1 MFTNLETKVF
11 TVVYAMAV
19 VVLVLDFAWWRIWWV
34 NPLHGQT
41 NAGFYWFLLVKV
53 LAERPS
59 GEVSLEVVDEMVEY
73 FTGELKY

>member
-1 MFTNLETKVF
+1 MMGK
-11 TVVYAMAV
+11 
-19 VVLVLDFAWWRIWWV
+19 
-34 NPLHGQT
+34 PLTWPDQC
-41 NAGFYWFLLVKV
+41 WFLLVKV